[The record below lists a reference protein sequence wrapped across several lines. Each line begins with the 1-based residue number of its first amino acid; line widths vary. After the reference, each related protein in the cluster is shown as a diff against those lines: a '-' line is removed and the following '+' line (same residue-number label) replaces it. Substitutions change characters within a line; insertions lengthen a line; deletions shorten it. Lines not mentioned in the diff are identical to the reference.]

1 MEVHHPHHPPK
12 NLKDYASEFLVIFV
26 ALTLGFFVENQ
37 REHYIEGL
45 REKELAHSL
54 YLETK
59 ADSVEL
65 AAIIPF
71 RIKKEAYLNELYLN
85 YKEDVDDPVLQKRIQ
100 VAQFIGVNANS
111 QIYFEPRSAIL
122 HQLESSGMLRYFKDE
137 AIQEDLLKIINDQ
150 EKIRI
155 RMQRE
160 TNAYHQFVLPNFI
173 DIQNVDLV
181 RDLTDTGKNNRPLS
195 VLLEEYLNSSKYLSY
210 PKIKPSA
217 QYLKTLRKSWEF
229 YRFLLAATRN
239 NELKKYRIANTKLLE
254 DLRRVYH
261 FEN

>member
-1 MEVHHPHHPPK
+1 MEVHHPHHTPK
-12 NLKDYASEFLVIFV
+12 SIKDYASEFVVIFV

-37 REHYIEGL
+37 REHYIEGV

-59 ADSVEL
+59 ADSMEL
-65 AAIIPF
+65 AAVIPF

-85 YKEDVDDPVLQKRIQ
+85 YKEDVDNPAIQKRFQ

-111 QIYFEPRSAIL
+111 QILFEPRSAIL
-122 HQLESSGMLRYFKDE
+122 HQLESSGMLRYFKDA
-137 AIQEDLLKIINDQ
+137 AIQEDLLKIINDH

-160 TNAYHQFVLPNFI
+160 ANVYHQFVLPNFI
-173 DIQNVDLV
+173 EIQNLDLV
-181 RDLTDTGKNNRPLS
+181 RDLTQTGKNNRPLTT
-195 VLLEEYLNSSKYLSY
+195 LLEEYLNSSKYLSY
-210 PKIKPSA
+210 PKIKPSPT
-217 QYLKTLRKSWEF
+217 YLKRLRKSWEF
-229 YRFLLAATRN
+229 YRFALAATRN
-239 NELKKYRIANTKLLE
+239 NELKKYREINTKLLT

-261 FEN
+261 FE

>member
-1 MEVHHPHHPPK
+1 MEVHHPHHTPK
-12 NLKDYASEFLVIFV
+12 SIKDYASEFIVIFV

-59 ADSVEL
+59 ADSMEL
-65 AAIIPF
+65 AEVIPF

-85 YKEDVDDPVLQKRIQ
+85 YQQDVDDPAMQKRFQ
-100 VAQFIGVNANS
+100 VAQFVGVNANS
-111 QIYFEPRSAIL
+111 QIQFEPRSAIL
-122 HQLESSGMLRYFKDE
+122 RQLEFSGMLRYFKDI

-160 TNAYHQFVLPNFI
+160 ANVYHQFVLPNFI
-173 DIQNVDLV
+173 EIQNVDLV
-181 RDLTDTGKNNRPLS
+181 RDLTQTGKNNRSLS
-195 VLLEEYLNSSKYLSY
+195 VLLEEYLHSSKFLKY
-210 PKIKPSA
+210 PKTKPTA
-217 QYLKTLRKSWEF
+217 AYLKRLRKSWEF

-239 NELKKYRIANTKLLE
+239 NELKKYREINTKLLN

-261 FEN
+261 FE